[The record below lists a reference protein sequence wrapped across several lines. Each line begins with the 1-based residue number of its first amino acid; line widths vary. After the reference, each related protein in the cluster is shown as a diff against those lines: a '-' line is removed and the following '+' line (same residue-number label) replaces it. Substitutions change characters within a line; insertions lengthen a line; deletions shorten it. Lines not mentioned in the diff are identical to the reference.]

1 MTADLKLELFP
12 TVVTRGID
20 SSIAVPGEPVCDGLF
35 ITPFLDL
42 GEGEYRLGGGF
53 NVTHGPSGKATF
65 PGQVC
70 IECAREIGRRLAAT
84 AVDWTAIGT
93 DDQKVFKASLGDN
106 AEAVIAALSLFRK
119 CAQQVCFHE
128 DEECEACGFTRQHA
142 PYCISVVAPMVAVQ
156 NARAESA
163 RQVTQ

>member
-1 MTADLKLELFP
+1 MNPDLRFDLFP
-12 TVVTRGID
+12 TVALRSAD
-20 SSIAVPGEPVCDGLF
+20 SSITVPGERVCDGLF
-35 ITPFLDL
+35 ITAALDL
-42 GEGEYRLGGGF
+42 GEGEYLLGGGF

-84 AVDWTAIGT
+84 GVDWTAIGT
-93 DDQKVFKASLGDN
+93 DDQKVFKASLGDK

-142 PYCISVVAPMVAVQ
+142 PYCISVVGPMVAEM
-156 NARAESA
+156 NARAGA
-163 RQVTQ
+163 